1 MRDLTLI
8 VTDGH
13 TPAGLKAEALAAID
27 RVPSAELLRARGET
41 QAGIADWWQALFM
54 LPGAGRP
61 QAAQDLALASVAW
74 FGLTGTRDAQLWFAT
89 PVRLMA
95 TINHVRLDAV
105 GAPPSLHGDSLAA
118 DFNRDFAG
126 QGLTLHADLASQWFL
141 EIARDLSAATI
152 DPCRLVGGDVTESLP
167 SGRDGPY
174 LRRLMTE
181 AQMWLHS
188 RASGPQS
195 INGLWVWGGG
205 RSWPDLAGRTLPMAA
220 SDEPLLRGLWR
231 LGDAPCVDPVANFAQ
246 ARELHAESVVATI
259 ALERWR
265 NCGESQPLLRLERDW
280 LAPAWTAISAGSIAG
295 LGLYLNGAFTRASR
309 RHCWRLW
316 RARRHWA
323 ET

>member
-13 TPAGLKAEALAAID
+13 APAGLEAEGLAAID
-27 RVPSAELLRARGET
+27 RVPSAELIRARGET
-41 QAGIADWWQALFM
+41 HAGIADWWQALFM
-54 LPGAGRP
+54 LPGAGRQ
-61 QAAQDLALASVAW
+61 QAADDLALAPIAW
-74 FGLTGTRDAQLWFAT
+74 FGLTGRRDAQLWFAT
-89 PVRLMA
+89 PVRLLA

-105 GAPPSLHGDSLAA
+105 GVPSSLRGDSLAE

-126 QGLTLHADLASQWFL
+126 QGLTLHADLGSQWFL
-141 EIARDLSAATI
+141 EIARDLSATTI
-152 DPCRLVGGDVTESLP
+152 DPCRIVGGDVTESLP

-181 AQMWLHS
+181 VQMWLHS
-188 RASGPQS
+188 RTSLPRA
-195 INGLWVWGGG
+195 INALWLWGGG
-205 RSWPDLAGRTLPMAA
+205 RSWPELAGYTLPMAA

-231 LGDAPCVDPVANFAQ
+231 LGHAPCVDPVANFAQ
-246 ARELHAESVVATI
+246 AHQLHAESVVATI

-265 NCGESQPLLRLERDW
+265 NCGESRPLLRLERDW
-280 LAPAWTAISAGSIAG
+280 LAPAWTAIAAGSIGG
-295 LGLYLNGAFTRASR
+295 LGLYLNGALTRVSR